1 MQAESR
7 QPQRTL
13 AGAGRRRRHL
23 SESRSSLVFKLLS
36 LHHTLFN
43 TVANS
48 TTPQPRHPFHN
59 LQSANARSFP
69 VPQPYSAHNSRQSAN
84 RKPIPR
90 TVSGIFLVLPTSF
103 SQHPDPDFHLAA
115 NMVARGGRAN
125 KKASHAGAGA
135 RRERTKAD
143 RDGDLSMDGPVKG
156 RGGRVGKSS
165 GSGNSRKDLTA
176 GKPKGGIL
184 SAASQRAILQH
195 AGAGD
200 VQMKGSRA
208 SAPSRGL
215 TELKITNWTKN
226 KASSSDDGGL
236 SSLKSWLEKKASN
249 RLSSRARTVKIKKV
263 RHNIR
268 LAASLVDI
276 LLPVE

>member
-1 MQAESR
+1 
-7 QPQRTL
+7 
-13 AGAGRRRRHL
+13 
-23 SESRSSLVFKLLS
+23 
-36 LHHTLFN
+36 
-43 TVANS
+43 
-48 TTPQPRHPFHN
+48 
-59 LQSANARSFP
+59 
-69 VPQPYSAHNSRQSAN
+69 
-84 RKPIPR
+84 
-90 TVSGIFLVLPTSF
+90 
-103 SQHPDPDFHLAA
+103 
-115 NMVARGGRAN
+115 MVARGGRAN
-125 KKASHAGAGA
+125 KKASQGAAGA

-176 GKPKGGIL
+176 GKSKGGIL

-200 VQMKGSRA
+200 VAMKGSRP

-226 KASSSDDGGL
+226 KASSSDDGGV

-263 RHNIR
+263 RRNTRHRCFSGRR
-268 LAASLVDI
+268 LR
-276 LLPVE
+276 LLGLRAPGSSRIQNSALANPL